1 MFNTFLL
8 SLLKETHKRNK
19 FKVMSEQEKGILIN
33 SIIGVLKNQAFLQGK
48 HFDGGDI
55 FFSLAFKSDKELKQI
70 KNLCGL

>member
-1 MFNTFLL
+1 
-8 SLLKETHKRNK
+8 
-19 FKVMSEQEKGILIN
+19 MSEQEKGILIN